1 MNKNKKLW
9 IGVISLVLAFLM
21 FSVLLM
27 IQKSMQE
34 EPVYAE
40 VICVKDTVS
49 ENMVI
54 TEQNV
59 KQYFERKSIP
69 VDWVPSDYISEM
81 ESLHDMVLG
90 TKLTAGT
97 ILAKSMVTGHREYY
111 KEYQDLTWIS
121 VPIKELYEGVA
132 GSIRAGD
139 YIDIYMLCKE
149 KEEYRCSLVAERVR
163 VEATYSDKGAII
175 EEDSP
180 EGLSQLI
187 IIPMEREQ
195 VALFY
200 EILAQGNIRIAKYE
214 AL

>member
-21 FSVLLM
+21 FSVLFM

-34 EPVYAE
+34 KPVCAE

-49 ENMVI
+49 QNMVI

-59 KQYFERKSIP
+59 NQYFERKNIP
-69 VDWVPSDYISEM
+69 VDWLPSDYISNM
-81 ESLHDMVLG
+81 ESLHEMVIG
-90 TKLTAGT
+90 TKLSAGT
-97 ILAKSMVTGHREYY
+97 IMTKSMVTEHREYY
-111 KEYQDLTWIS
+111 KGYQNLTWIS

-132 GSIRAGD
+132 GSLRVGD

-149 KEEYRCSLVAERVR
+149 NEEYRCSLLAEQIR
-163 VEATYSDKGAII
+163 VEATYSDNGTFI
-175 EEDSP
+175 EEDSQ

-214 AL
+214 AV

>member
-59 KQYFERKSIP
+59 KQYFERKNIP
-69 VDWVPSDYISEM
+69 VDWLPSDYISDM
-81 ESLHDMVLG
+81 DSLQGVVLG
-90 TKLTAGT
+90 TKLSAGT
-97 ILAKSMVTGHREYY
+97 ILTKSMVTEYREYY
-111 KEYQDLTWIS
+111 KEYQNLTWIS

-132 GSIRAGD
+132 GSIRVGD

-149 KEEYRCSLVAERVR
+149 NEEYRCSLVAECVR
-163 VEATYSDKGAII
+163 VEATYSDKGAVIG
-175 EEDSP
+175 EDSQ

-200 EILAQGNIRIAKYE
+200 EVLAQGNIRIAKYE
-214 AL
+214 TL

>member
-21 FSVLLM
+21 FSVLFM

-40 VICVKDTVS
+40 VICVKAPVS
-49 ENMVI
+49 ENLVI
-54 TEQNV
+54 TKQNV
-59 KQYFERKSIP
+59 NQYFERKNVP
-69 VDWVPSDYISEM
+69 VDWLPSDYVSDM

-90 TKLTAGT
+90 TKLSAGT
-97 ILAKSMVTGHREYY
+97 VLTKSMVVEHREYY
-111 KEYQDLTWIS
+111 KEYHELTWIS

-132 GSIRAGD
+132 GSLRVGD
-139 YIDIYMLCKE
+139 YIDVYMLCKE
-149 KEEYRCSLVAERVR
+149 NEEYRCSLLAERIR
-163 VEATYSDKGAII
+163 VEATYSDKGTVI
-175 EEDSP
+175 EEDSQ

-214 AL
+214 AV